1 MIFKSNYQICRY
13 SILQYLI
20 CPYVG
25 ILHTLY
31 THLLC
36 FINNLLFLTSHLT
49 GYFRSKLN
57 HNAEF
62 LQLPIGLEK
71 DQQGVVDLIEQKAL
85 YFDEPCG

>member
-1 MIFKSNYQICRY
+1 M
-13 SILQYLI
+13 
-20 CPYVG
+20 
-25 ILHTLY
+25 TA
-31 THLLC
+31 HL
-36 FINNLLFLTSHLT
+36 ND
-49 GYFRSKLN
+49 YFRSKLN